1 MISKDLMTP
10 ALIPMKVT
18 ETGTDALFYM
28 DEYRVSF
35 IPVLEGDLFLGL
47 LSESDIFK
55 LSDPDLPLADQKVPY
70 KMVYVNDGQH
80 VFDVIR
86 LMSDE
91 KVTILPVLDE
101 NKQYKGCISINSLT
115 EQFGRFTAIANPGA
129 IIILELNQN
138 DYVLSQIAQII
149 ESQDMKILSLFVS
162 SESDSTK
169 MELTIK
175 LNKFEIQSLIKALT
189 RYNYIIK
196 ATFTNDE
203 KMVDDLLDRYNALM
217 NYLKL

>member
-1 MISKDLMTP
+1 MISKDLMTS
-10 ALIPMKVT
+10 ALTPMKVT

-28 DEYRVSF
+28 DEYKVSF
-35 IPVLEGDLFLGL
+35 MPVLDGELYLGL
-47 LSESDIFK
+47 LSESEIFK

-70 KMVYVNDGQH
+70 KLVYVNETQH
-80 VFDVIR
+80 VFDVIKV
-86 LMSDE
+86 MSDE
-91 KVTILPVLDE
+91 KVSILPVLDE
-101 NKQYKGCISINSLT
+101 NKFYKGCISINSLT
-115 EQFGRFTAIANPGA
+115 EQFGRFTAIVSPGA

-138 DYVLSQIAQII
+138 DYVLSQIAQIV

-189 RYNYIIK
+189 RYNYMIK

-217 NYLKL
+217 NYLKF

>member
-10 ALIPMKVT
+10 ALIPMKVN

-35 IPVLEGDLFLGL
+35 IPVLDGELFLGL

-70 KMVYVNDGQH
+70 KMVYVNDSQH

-101 NKQYKGCISINSLT
+101 SKHYKGCISINNLT
-115 EQFGRFTAIANPGA
+115 EQFGRFTAIASPGA

-138 DYVLSQIAQII
+138 DYVLSQIAQIV

>member
-1 MISKDLMTP
+1 MISKDLMTS
-10 ALIPMKVT
+10 ALTPMKVT

-28 DEYRVSF
+28 DEYKVSF
-35 IPVLEGDLFLGL
+35 MPVLDGELYLGL
-47 LSESDIFK
+47 LSESEIFK

-70 KMVYVNDGQH
+70 KLVYVNETQH
-80 VFDVIR
+80 VFDVIKV
-86 LMSDE
+86 MSDE
-91 KVTILPVLDE
+91 KVSILPVLDE
-101 NKQYKGCISINSLT
+101 NKFYKGCISINSLT
-115 EQFGRFTAIANPGA
+115 EQFGRFTAIVSPGA

-138 DYVLSQIAQII
+138 DYVLSQIAQIV

-217 NYLKL
+217 NYLKF